1 MSSYT
6 LDVPEPLYR
15 RAEEVARLTARR
27 VEEVLIDELQDLM
40 LPPLPADEQAE
51 LDAMP
56 ALSDDTL
63 WTIAREQLPDK
74 AHARL
79 NHLTDRNSLGLLSP
93 FERTELETLVKRGNR
108 LMLRKA
114 EAAVLLRQRG
124 HSVSPSDLAP
134 SE

>member
-27 VEEVLIDELQDLM
+27 VEEVLIDELQDLL

-56 ALSDDTL
+56 ALSDDAL

-74 AHARL
+74 AQARHSL
-79 NHLTDRNSLGLLSP
+79 LAERNSRGIVTP
-93 FERTELETLVKRGNR
+93 AERIELELLVRRGNR